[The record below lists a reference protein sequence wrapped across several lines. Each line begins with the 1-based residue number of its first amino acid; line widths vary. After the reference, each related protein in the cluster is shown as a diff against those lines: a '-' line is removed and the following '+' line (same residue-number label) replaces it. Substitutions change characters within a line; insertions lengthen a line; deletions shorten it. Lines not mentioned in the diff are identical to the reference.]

1 MEIMDLVPDVWRRQ
15 AVADELR
22 RRQLWGPADHKL
34 SWTDMC
40 KQLREANPS
49 WAKEIGGDEPLFTS
63 EQIYKLKLGSHRGE
77 HGFLTIVVN
86 DNAKEV
92 LHGLRPEDAIHI
104 PQLRLDSNG
113 KIIEWNRSLCDLT
126 GISPAQVVGKLYA
139 EVLEEWLPNLT
150 KEYKEAAVEWIN
162 GTNEGDNDTV
172 EYDESCREDYLFPL
186 PLPIKYDSPSRYER
200 RNYCCKNTKCYSGN
214 RHYYEYVEI
223 LVARTDH
230 LLDLYPQLTSHP
242 RIPQCEM
249 GAGARLYEWNF
260 DTRGWFGGL
269 EFTLRRKQYIPSL
282 QTICRELLPKGDHA
296 VEQDGSLAMTKPA
309 PDKAEEDPEGKPQT
323 PEEKAYTAISNYIR
337 TCGPVG
343 IQYIREVM
351 NAVCKKSRNWGQRTK
366 CFHFSADWSSNPETS
381 TIHKSVVH
389 VLGGTELIKEKVDKG
404 KMVWTLDFESGGD
417 NSFSLNGDE
426 RWNAKQLK
434 QQLQWLKDRNSSK
447 IDTLWREFKYRM
459 TPVIAENKSYP
470 ITCGASDSTFILPVV
485 NKPDRTVLTLKI
497 EGHECSDGSYGEE
510 KFKASATVQV
520 PASLN
525 LFQLHRVVCLTMNCY
540 NQGTRETHEW
550 RVPNVNS
557 HSERPITDDYVDYVQ
572 IGETYFVENGKR
584 EDYGMPDKGLFDTG
598 GAVRQRV
605 SRTGAYIDQEMP
617 LYALSLD
624 SDNMTQMRR
633 KNLGLHFEKMK
644 ACIHSTCI
652 SAVFFQPG
660 TTALLQNGLVKYFTS
675 YKITCTKIEDYTG
688 PLPKSPDI
696 NVMQPKCLR
705 GKPEDDDSHWSV
717 ESANNYLHLDR
728 GCLRRNLRKVGS
740 NDFMVQ
746 MQFCLQSRSFRE
758 YPIAVQLT
766 GLDRRP
772 MFLYGEPPLPSS
784 EEYKDYVSSLRGRID
799 PKYLQENIVE
809 MGGYFA
815 VPFKYGSA
823 GGAHAWYDSDDDS
836 DNKDSIGREWAREV
850 DEEMKRIDSLKPKKA
865 AKGKKRKAPSKA
877 SAS

>member
-1 MEIMDLVPDVWRRQ
+1 MDELRRQ

-40 KQLREANPS
+40 KQLSEANPS
-49 WAKEIGGDEPLFTS
+49 WAKEIGGGAPLFTS

-77 HGFLTIVVN
+77 HGFLTI
-86 DNAKEV
+86 DNNGAKEV

-104 PQLRLDSNG
+104 PQLRLDSTG

-139 EVLEEWLPNLT
+139 EVLDEWLPNLT
-150 KEYKEAAVEWIN
+150 KEYREAAVEWIN
-162 GTNEGDNDTV
+162 ETKEGDNDTA

-186 PLPIKYDSPSRYER
+186 PLPIKYESPSRYELKSW
-200 RNYCCKNTKCYSGN
+200 KNTKRHSGS

-223 LVARTDH
+223 LVAKTDH
-230 LLDLYPQLTSHP
+230 LLDLYPQMLV
-242 RIPQCEM
+242 RVPQCNM
-249 GAGARLYEWNF
+249 GTGGTGTRLYEWNF
-260 DTRGWFGGL
+260 DTSRWFGGL

-282 QTICRELLPKGDHA
+282 QTLCRELLPKGDHA
-296 VEQDGSLAMTKPA
+296 VDQDGSLAVTKPA

-323 PEEKAYTAISNYIR
+323 PEEMAYTAISNYIR

-389 VLGGTELIKEKVDKG
+389 VLGGTELIKERVDKG
-404 KMVWTLDFESGGD
+404 KMVWTLDFEGGGD
-417 NSFSLNGDE
+417 NNLFPLNDDGRRNE
-426 RWNAKQLK
+426 KQLK
-434 QQLQWLKDRNSSK
+434 RLKDHNSMKVDVS
-447 IDTLWREFKYRM
+447 WREFKDRM
-459 TPVIAENKSYP
+459 TPVIAENKSLP
-470 ITCGASDSTFILPVV
+470 ITCGASDSTFILPAV
-485 NKPDRTVLTLKI
+485 NKPDLTILTLKI

-510 KFKASATVQV
+510 KFKAHATVQV

-525 LFQLHRVVCLTMNCY
+525 LFQLHRVVCLTMNCH
-540 NQGTRETHEW
+540 NHGTRETHEW

-557 HSERPITDDYVDYVQ
+557 YSDRPITDDDVDYVQ

-584 EDYGMPDKGLFDTG
+584 EDYGMPDK
-598 GAVRQRV
+598 A
-605 SRTGAYIDQEMP
+605 
-617 LYALSLD
+617 
-624 SDNMTQMRR
+624 QM
-633 KNLGLHFEKMK
+633 F
-644 ACIHSTCI
+644 
-652 SAVFFQPG
+652 
-660 TTALLQNGLVKYFTS
+660 
-675 YKITCTKIEDYTG
+675 
-688 PLPKSPDI
+688 
-696 NVMQPKCLR
+696 
-705 GKPEDDDSHWSV
+705 KPEDDDSQWSV
-717 ESANNYLHLDR
+717 ESANKELHLDR

-740 NDFMVQ
+740 SDYMMQ
-746 MQFCLQSRSFRE
+746 MPFCRVDSLTRHRRE
-758 YPIAVQLT
+758 YPVAVQLM
-766 GLDRRP
+766 GLDRHP

-799 PKYLQENIVE
+799 PKFLQENIVE

-823 GGAHAWYDSDDDS
+823 GGAHSAWYDSDDDS
-836 DNKDSIGREWAREV
+836 DDKTSIGREWAREV

-865 AKGKKRKAPSKA
+865 AKGRKRKAPSKA